1 MTMNDTWGFKS
12 YDKNWKSAEVLVH
25 NLIDITSKGGNYL
38 LNVGPTAS
46 GLIPNPSISRL
57 EKMGEWLD
65 INGEAI
71 YSSEKLKKDY
81 KQGEYLRFT
90 KKNNLNS
97 YFAIALK
104 KPENSITINNIEPN
118 KNSSIY
124 LLGYDEPLIWSFD
137 TKRGLEIQVPKSI
150 PGEIAWT
157 FKILGKEI

>member
-12 YDKNWKSAEVLVH
+12 YVKNWKSAEVLVH
-25 NLIDITSKGGNYL
+25 NLIDIASKGGNYL
-38 LNVGPTAS
+38 LNVGPTDS

-90 KKNNLNS
+90 KKNNSNS

-104 KPENSITINNIEPN
+104 KPENSITIKNIEPN
-118 KNSSIY
+118 KNSLIH

-137 TKRGLEIQVPKSI
+137 NEEGLKIQVPQSI
-150 PGEIAWT
+150 PGEMAWT
-157 FKILGKEI
+157 FQILGREI